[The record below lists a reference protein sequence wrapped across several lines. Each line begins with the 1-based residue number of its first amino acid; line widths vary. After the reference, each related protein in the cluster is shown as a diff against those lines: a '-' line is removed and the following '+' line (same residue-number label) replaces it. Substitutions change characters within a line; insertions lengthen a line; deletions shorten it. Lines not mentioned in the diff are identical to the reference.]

1 MALPSQTYSTIQQL
15 LNDINS
21 RFVPNGVEA
30 ITGDIGNS
38 QLNGLANFIVKYSV
52 NAQLAG
58 ISSSTG
64 VVSLSKP
71 ITIFSV
77 TPTSLNWIDNVQF
90 EYYIVN
96 ATSSI
101 IPLTTG
107 TTYVDN
113 TQTVRTSVPANASIH
128 IAKTTNGSWVQI
140 NNLSNNV
147 VSNTSTILTQ
157 FIIGDVGSPMTAGQ
171 TILVLTYPLI
181 VNNSVLVSKDGTILP
196 IGLNDRISYTAVY
209 TSTNVTLTFNAPV
222 ANGELYIVSLWQ
234 FVP

>member
-1 MALPSQTYSTIQQL
+1 MSLPSQTYSTIQQL
-15 LNDINS
+15 LNDINA
-21 RFVPNGVEA
+21 RFVPNGLQE
-30 ITGDIGNS
+30 ITGDVGNS
-38 QLNGLANFIVKYSV
+38 QLNGLANFIVKYAM

-77 TPTSLNWIDNVQF
+77 TPTSLGWNDNVQF

-96 ATSSI
+96 TTSSI
-101 IPLTTG
+101 IPLTSP

-113 TQTVRTSVPANASIH
+113 TQAVRTSIPANAAIH

-147 VSNTSTILTQ
+147 ASNTSVILSQ
-157 FIIGDVGSPMTAGQ
+157 FIIGQGGSPMTAGQ
-171 TILVLTYPLI
+171 TVLVLTYPLI

-196 IGLNDRISYTAVY
+196 VGLNDRVSYTVVY
-209 TSTNVTLTFNAPV
+209 TSTNVTITFNTPV

-234 FVP
+234 FVA